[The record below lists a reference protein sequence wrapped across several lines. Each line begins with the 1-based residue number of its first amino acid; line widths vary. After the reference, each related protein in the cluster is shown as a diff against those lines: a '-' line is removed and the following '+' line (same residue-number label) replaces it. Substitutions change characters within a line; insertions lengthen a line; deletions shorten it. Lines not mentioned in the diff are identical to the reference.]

1 MEAVMTEDL
10 HDDEAVFVMAAIL
23 VQTLAARKGKRQG
36 VSVRVWYGLHC
47 CIWFQES
54 KSISASF
61 KSLLSVKR
69 GLGQGFSLIQSC
81 IFLHKLGFHSEH
93 LILMGT
99 PESESGGSE
108 ARHSESGRSESVLS
122 SIHHPPLIHPFITL
136 PSSIRPSVR
145 PSLDYLVILPP

>member
-1 MEAVMTEDL
+1 MAGVRVGVEAVMTEDL

-61 KSLLSVKR
+61 KSLFSVKR
-69 GLGQGFSLIQSC
+69 DKGLASSKAVSFSTSSDSIPSTSFSWARLNQSQGAQRQGIQNQGGQN
-81 IFLHKLGFHSEH
+81 
-93 LILMGT
+93 
-99 PESESGGSE
+99 
-108 ARHSESGRSESVLS
+108 LS
-122 SIHHPPLIHPFITL
+122 SHPFITL
-136 PSSIRPSVR
+136 PSFIRPSVR